1 MKPFDV
7 LCFQFS
13 MDVEHEEGAALVH
26 HEFLGK
32 GDCREA
38 FICALLK
45 QIPQEGTILVFNM
58 EGRKAAACGSWP
70 VSFPSM
76 LKRWN
81 RSVRGWW
88 ICRCLSP
95 AARCIISR

>member
-1 MKPFDV
+1 MKRARR
-7 LCFQFS
+7 LS
-13 MDVEHEEGAALVH
+13 II
-26 HEFLGK
+26 EFLDK

-45 QIPQEGTILVFNM
+45 QIPQEGTILVFKHGG
-58 EGRKAAACGSWP
+58 GRKSCGCGSWP

-88 ICRCLSP
+88 ICRCLLP